1 MISSKFTRNPGSR
14 VIIINGTQPKQAQ
27 VSIRESDVS
36 NNPGPYSGQN
46 CSFGGAIVCRNS
58 TTLIEH
64 CTIKGNKALVIT
76 PTFLGGGN
84 AGSDIGSSDV
94 TLNDT
99 LIEGNEALY
108 VPAIFIA
115 QNSTVMINRCT
126 IAKNHALRVLYNSVY
141 IGGADAGIAIGPGSE
156 VTMDDVIIAD
166 NRADDNSSAISNSGI
181 FNLKEGAVITRNTA
195 KNYSAIGNS
204 ELGIVNIQEGGCIF
218 NNHDEHQ
225 PCRPIHSEGILNDAR

>member
-1 MISSKFTRNPGSR
+1 
-14 VIIINGTQPKQAQ
+14 V
-27 VSIRESDVS
+27 
-36 NNPGPYSGQN
+36 
-46 CSFGGAIVCRNS
+46 
-58 TTLIEH
+58 
-64 CTIKGNKALVIT
+64 T
-76 PTFLGGGN
+76 PNFLGGSD
-84 AGSDIGSSDV
+84 AGLDIGSSDV

-126 IAKNHALRVLYNSVY
+126 IAKNHALRILYNGMY

-166 NRADDNSSAISNSGI
+166 NRADDNSSAIGNSGI
-181 FNLKEGAVITRNTA
+181 FNLKEGTVITRNTA
-195 KNYSAIGNS
+195 KNYSAIDNS
-204 ELGIVNIQEGGCIF
+204 ELGIVNIQEGVHIF

-225 PCRPIHSEGILNDAR
+225 PCRPIHSEGILNYAR